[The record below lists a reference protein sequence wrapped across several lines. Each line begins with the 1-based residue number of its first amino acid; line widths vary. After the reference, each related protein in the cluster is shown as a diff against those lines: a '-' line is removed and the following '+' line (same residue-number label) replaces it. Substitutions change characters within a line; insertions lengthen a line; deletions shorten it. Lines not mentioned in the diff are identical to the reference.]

1 MSKVVG
7 DESGVAERLPQP
19 GGCGV
24 AQRVC
29 ADVLLD
35 PGARGGSQLARETC
49 RHRLS
54 PWLPTLAAA
63 DEQRALRPSSS
74 RSRESSAHSSG
85 PARPLTSASSAS
97 RSRSARPGRFPSGR
111 PAARGSLLNS
121 SRVSQSRSC
130 RGFGGA
136 SRSWNGSVTP
146 RVPSASLWDALP
158 PSQPAIRTSAKTP
171 RDLAP
176 SCTRP
181 SPPAH
186 ETRLVQSDRPQ
197 ARGLRTLWTCQR
209 PSARGRRGSGRAT
222 GRGARACARVLEPS
236 GGRFRMK
243 RRPTDAR
250 TADIAT

>member
-7 DESGVAERLPQP
+7 DESGVAELLPQP

-130 RGFGGA
+130 RGFGGV
-136 SRSWNGSVTP
+136 SRSRNGSVTP
-146 RVPSASLWDALP
+146 RVHRRLFGTRCHPLSLPYGP
-158 PSQPAIRTSAKTP
+158 PQKLRGT
-171 RDLAP
+171 
-176 SCTRP
+176 
-181 SPPAH
+181 SPPAAPGP
-186 ETRLVQSDRPQ
+186 RPQ
-197 ARGLRTLWTCQR
+197 RAKPGLSRAIARKPADCGRCGLANDLQLAVAADLDVRQ
-209 PSARGRRGSGRAT
+209 AAGRRHALGRSSRRAAASG
-222 GRGARACARVLEPS
+222 
-236 GGRFRMK
+236 
-243 RRPTDAR
+243 
-250 TADIAT
+250 